1 MNCSSIEYNI
11 ADVEA
16 KSQKTKMDLCCV
28 CRLLPPV
35 PQMYICCMSEVP
47 LVYIFE
53 AHRRFSSQKNYRNLA
68 HQSGITH
75 YHTESIPIFLPYQ
88 KEHSYSTYTNSKLVN
103 STMLEVA
110 MTLPLL
116 FVSSVFL
123 LHRLLIIVFVIVH
136 STTFI
141 VSSEWSSRVSAKSCI
156 SEY

>member
-28 CRLLPPV
+28 LCSLLPPV
-35 PQMYICCMSEVP
+35 PQMYICCMSEAP
-47 LVYIFE
+47 FVYIFE
-53 AHRRFSSQKNYRNLA
+53 AHWRFSSQKNYRNLA

-110 MTLPLL
+110 KTRYMPTSCQMST
-116 FVSSVFL
+116 FNFQHFL
-123 LHRLLIIVFVIVH
+123 CNEFPIFFRNALN
-136 STTFI
+136 
-141 VSSEWSSRVSAKSCI
+141 
-156 SEY
+156 